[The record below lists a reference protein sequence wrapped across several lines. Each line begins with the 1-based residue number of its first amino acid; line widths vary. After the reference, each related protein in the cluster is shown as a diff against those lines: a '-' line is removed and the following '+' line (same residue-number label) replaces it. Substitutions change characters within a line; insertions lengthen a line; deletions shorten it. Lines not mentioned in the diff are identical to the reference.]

1 LILHFLTLLQGYLEY
16 YFGKADRSHPVV
28 VTVFSAP
35 NYCDMYGND
44 AAVMCIKED
53 RYEYMVT
60 KSVEHPY
67 YLPDLTNAIHYTFP
81 FIMENLSELMY
92 GAVMFFVAPRE
103 DDSEP
108 EPVTKESN
116 TKTLMRLD
124 RYFME
129 LFSNFFY
136 CLFNIFLQS
145 AFNEAQ
151 QYECSNE

>member
-1 LILHFLTLLQGYLEY
+1 M
-16 YFGKADRSHPVV
+16 V

-44 AAVMCIKED
+44 AAVMCIRED
-53 RYEYMVT
+53 RFEYMVT

-124 RYFME
+124 R
-129 LFSNFFY
+129 
-136 CLFNIFLQS
+136 
-145 AFNEAQ
+145 
-151 QYECSNE
+151 

>member
-1 LILHFLTLLQGYLEY
+1 
-16 YFGKADRSHPVV
+16 
-28 VTVFSAP
+28 
-35 NYCDMYGND
+35 MYGND

-60 KSVEHPY
+60 KAVEHPY

-124 RYFME
+124 RYNQFV
-129 LFSNFFY
+129 LRIFSKRVSEPY
-136 CLFNIFLQS
+136 FLPLVCTPCDT
-145 AFNEAQ
+145 AV
-151 QYECSNE
+151 